1 MTEFIEGDVKA
12 LYGSGSADRVR
23 LLVGYEGDDSVADEL
38 EADIEALDGEVID
51 HVGRVTLRV
60 ELPESQVES
69 LCNLSDVVSVER
81 DKRDVDLQ
89 DGTDFQPR
97 TSSMM

>member
-12 LYGSGSADRVR
+12 LYSSGSADRVR
-23 LLVGYEGDDSVADEL
+23 LLVGYEGDDSVVDEL

-60 ELPESQVES
+60 GLPESHVES